1 MKTIKHSLKFVT
13 ELDETNETAQHLLSL
28 PKEIQTVML
37 EQMLK
42 DLVAPALKPI
52 IDELNAGNSYATLK
66 VAN

>member
-1 MKTIKHSLKFVT
+1 MKTITHSLKFVT
-13 ELDETNETAQHLLSL
+13 ELDETNEIAQRLLAL
-28 PKEIQTVML
+28 PKPMQTAML

-52 IDELNAGNSYATLK
+52 IDELNANNSYATLK

>member
-1 MKTIKHSLKFVT
+1 MKTITHSLKFVT

-37 EQMLK
+37 EHMLN

-52 IDELNAGNSYATLK
+52 IDELNAGNSYATLR

>member
-52 IDELNAGNSYATLK
+52 IDELNANNSYATLK

>member
-1 MKTIKHSLKFVT
+1 MKTITHSLKFVT

-28 PKEIQTVML
+28 PKEMQTIML
-37 EQMLK
+37 EQMLL
-42 DLVAPALKPI
+42 DLVAPKLKTI

>member
-1 MKTIKHSLKFVT
+1 MKTITHSLKFVT
-13 ELDETNETAQHLLSL
+13 ELDETNETAQRILSL
-28 PKEIQTVML
+28 PQEMQTAML
-37 EQMLK
+37 EGMLK

>member
-28 PKEIQTVML
+28 PKEMQTVML
-37 EQMLK
+37 EQMLL
-42 DLVAPALKPI
+42 DLVAPKLKTI

>member
-1 MKTIKHSLKFVT
+1 MKTITHSLKFVT

-37 EQMLK
+37 EQLLK

>member
-28 PKEIQTVML
+28 PKEMQTTML
-37 EQMLK
+37 EQMLL
-42 DLVAPALKPI
+42 DLVAPKLKTI

>member
-1 MKTIKHSLKFVT
+1 MKTITHSLKFIT

-28 PKEIQTVML
+28 PKEMQTVML
-37 EQMLK
+37 EQMLL
-42 DLVAPALKPI
+42 DLVAPKLKTI

>member
-1 MKTIKHSLKFVT
+1 MKTITHSLKFVT

-28 PKEIQTVML
+28 PKEMQTTLL

>member
-1 MKTIKHSLKFVT
+1 MKTITHSLKFVT
-13 ELDETNETAQHLLSL
+13 ELDETNETAQRILSL
-28 PKEIQTVML
+28 PQEMQTAML
-37 EQMLK
+37 EGILK

>member
-1 MKTIKHSLKFVT
+1 MKTITHSLKFVT

-42 DLVAPALKPI
+42 DLVAPALKPL
-52 IDELNAGNSYATLK
+52 IDELNANNSYATLK
-66 VAN
+66 LAN